1 LAGQL
6 TAADYTSQAD
16 ESYAYDANGNRT
28 SGGATIGP
36 NTQVLS
42 DGTYDYDYD
51 DEGNLSRKSEIA
63 TGEYTEYA
71 YDHRNR
77 LTSATTYSSGGIIL
91 EEVEFTYDVFDR
103 RIAKTVDADG
113 AGPQTAVTTYTVYDG
128 EHAWADF
135 DESGAVTSRYLFGD
149 RMDEIIARWTP
160 SDGTANKLNT
170 ASRRSFRSTLDCLD
184 MLRLLLVLGPSAPI
198 YQRSLSHRDSQEP

>member
-1 LAGQL
+1 MQYNYVRDLAGQITQWTHHGQTIDFTHDLAGQL
-6 TAADYTSQAD
+6 TAADYTTQAD

-36 NTQVLS
+36 NNQILF

-51 DEGNLSRKSEIA
+51 AEGNLICKTEIA
-63 TGEYTEYA
+63 TGEFTEYV

-77 LTSATTYSSGGIIL
+77 MTAATTYSSGGIIL

-113 AGPQTAVTTYTVYDG
+113 A
-128 EHAWADF
+128 
-135 DESGAVTSRYLFGD
+135 
-149 RMDEIIARWTP
+149 AR
-160 SDGTANKLNT
+160 
-170 ASRRSFRSTLDCLD
+170 
-184 MLRLLLVLGPSAPI
+184 
-198 YQRSLSHRDSQEP
+198 